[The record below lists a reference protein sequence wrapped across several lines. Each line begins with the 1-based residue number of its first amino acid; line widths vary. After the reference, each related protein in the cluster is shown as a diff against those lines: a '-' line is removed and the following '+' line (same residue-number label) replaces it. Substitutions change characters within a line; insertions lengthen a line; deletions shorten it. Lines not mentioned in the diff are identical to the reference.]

1 MGAGVALS
9 GIPFFKETT
18 FLSKIKWLNRTLN
31 RVNRTQSIFYPGSLI
46 KDKTRYFIENSRCSV
61 GVFVNRGFTGIS
73 TTMILLQSE
82 TDDFLLRYAR
92 RLMRN
97 NKSVS
102 IFIMDVNQV
111 LQTSAK
117 VREATDEL
125 RKMFPNSVKIIK
137 SSKNN
142 ASVISKFSFLLLSYQ
157 AWNNL
162 SENDA
167 AMLRSIPSTLIIN
180 KKTSRFHIR
189 NAEKTQIV
197 ETDHA

>member
-1 MGAGVALS
+1 
-9 GIPFFKETT
+9 
-18 FLSKIKWLNRTLN
+18 
-31 RVNRTQSIFYPGSLI
+31 
-46 KDKTRYFIENSRCSV
+46 
-61 GVFVNRGFTGIS
+61 
-73 TTMILLQSE
+73 
-82 TDDFLLRYAR
+82 LRYAR

-180 KKTSRFHIR
+180 KKTHGSISGMLK
-189 NAEKTQIV
+189 KTRSWKPITNKSFIFLFSLNFFKIKKVNLLMCGFTFIFVYQCFR
-197 ETDHA
+197 